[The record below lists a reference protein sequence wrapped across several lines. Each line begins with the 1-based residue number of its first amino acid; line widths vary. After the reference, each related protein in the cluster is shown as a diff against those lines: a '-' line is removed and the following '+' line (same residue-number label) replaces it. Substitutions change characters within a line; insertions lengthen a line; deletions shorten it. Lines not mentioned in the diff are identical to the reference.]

1 MGRAKMK
8 LDRILLFTLALAA
21 IGVAPAGA
29 GLLGSWPGPTFEQ
42 SFSPSPGFE
51 NVALKCKQKHKCKKR
66 KKTNQQNNNDLGQIP
81 DNSNQTP
88 DNPKPKPKHDKDN
101 PKGGNH
107 PPLVVFKPVNRPGG
121 ICIGG
126 KIIKQRC
133 RCQANEVREAIGKGI
148 FACRKNNTTT
158 QATPVSTGAAS
169 SANVAGA
176 PQAVNP
182 PGAEFAP
189 NEVLLTFP
197 LNNAQQVED
206 QVAASYSLEIL
217 QRAEVALLG
226 RRIIRCRISGNRPVG
241 TVLAAMQGDGRI
253 TASQPNYYYRRQ
265 ATKQGETSTSIQ
277 YALEKLGIAAAHT
290 VATGLGSLIAIVD
303 TGIDQSHPD
312 LQAAVAGSFD
322 ATDVKQQ
329 VSDPHG
335 TAVAGIITAHGAIE
349 GVAPEAKL
357 LDVRVFEPETGGTGS
372 VATTMALLRG
382 LQWSTDTHARIVN
395 LSLAGPR
402 DALMGEAIA
411 AMIAK
416 EIVVVAAAGNAGATA
431 PDAFPAA
438 FADVIAVTATDSRD
452 ALYTSANH
460 GNYIALA
467 APGVDV
473 ITPALYEAYQMN
485 SGTSFAAAHVSGV
498 IALMLEHDPKL
509 SNRKIRAVLQSSA
522 KDLGPPGTDDQFGAG
537 RVNALAVL
545 QPQD

>member
-1 MGRAKMK
+1 MLERKLK
-8 LDRILLFTLALAA
+8 LDRILLLTLVFAAL
-21 IGVAPAGA
+21 GVAPAEA
-29 GLLGSWPGPTFEQ
+29 GLLGPAPGPKLEQ
-42 SFSPSPGFE
+42 SFSE
-51 NVALKCKQKHKCKKR
+51 EAALKCKFKCKRR
-66 KKTNQQNNNDLGQIP
+66 KHANQQNNNGPGQIP
-81 DNSNQTP
+81 DNPHQTP
-88 DNPKPKPKHDKDN
+88 DNPKPKHDKNN

-107 PPLVVFKPVNRPGG
+107 TPVVVFKPVIRPGG

-126 KIIKQRC
+126 RIIKQRC
-133 RCQANEVREAIGKGI
+133 QCQANEVRDVIGKGI
-148 FACRKNNTTT
+148 LACRKSKTTA
-158 QATPVSTGAAS
+158 QATPVSNNATVAEAS
-169 SANVAGA
+169 PAG
-176 PQAVNP
+176 NG

-197 LNNAQQVED
+197 LNNAQQIED
-206 QVAASYSLEIL
+206 QVAATYNLEIL

-226 RRIIRCRISGNRPVG
+226 RRIIRCRIFGNRPVN
-241 TVLAAMQGDGRI
+241 TVLAALQGDGRI

-265 ATKQGETSTSIQ
+265 ATQQGETSSSIQ
-277 YALEKLGIAAAHT
+277 YSLEKLGIAAAHA

-322 ATDVKQQ
+322 ATDIKQQ

-357 LDVRVFEPETGGTGS
+357 LDVRVFEPEAGGAGS
-372 VATTMALLRG
+372 IASTMALLRG
-382 LQWSTDTHARIVN
+382 LQWSTDRHARIVN
-395 LSLAGPR
+395 LSLAGAR
-402 DALMGEAIA
+402 DELLGEAIA

-416 EIVVVAAAGNAGATA
+416 DIVIVAAAGNAGASA
-431 PDAFPAA
+431 PNAYPAA
-438 FADVIAVTATDSRD
+438 FADVIAVTATDSDD

-460 GNYIALA
+460 GSYIALA

-473 ITPALYEAYQMN
+473 IAPALFEAYQMN
-485 SGTSFAAAHVSGV
+485 SGTSFAAAQVSGV
-498 IALMLEHDPKL
+498 IALMLEHNPKL
-509 SNRKIRAVLQSSA
+509 SNQKIRDALQSSA

-545 QPQD
+545 Q